1 LIIKAVVYMKRHTN
15 YWTPLH
21 KNTCG

>member
-1 LIIKAVVYMKRHTN
+1 MKRHTN